1 MRNIVIEFPKITPI
15 EKQAIELVERKGVGH
30 PDSVCDGIAEAVSRA
45 LSVEY
50 IKRFDRILHHNTD
63 QVELIGGEAKP
74 EFGGGKITKPMYL
87 LLGGRA
93 TTSIE
98 DEVIPVGEIAINAV
112 EKYMRENFKN
122 LDVDSV
128 EIDQRI
134 GQGSADLRAVFER
147 EGIPRSND
155 TSFGVGFAPL
165 STTERLVLETERYIN
180 NGLRMKEV
188 GEDVKV
194 MGIRNKESIVLTIAC
209 AMVSKYIK
217 DLDHY
222 ISLIEEMHSKLVD
235 FAAKITEREVH
246 IDINTGDDYEK
257 GSVYLTITGM
267 SAEQGDDGSVGR
279 GNRANGLITPYRPM
293 SLEAT
298 AGKNPVNHV
307 GKIYNLLSN
316 KIAHDIAEEG
326 AEQVYVR
333 IMSQIGKPIDQPLIA
348 SVQLIGD
355 KSLESRAKR
364 IVDNWLENI
373 TDITQLCVEGKI
385 SVF

>member
-15 EKQAIELVERKGVGH
+15 EKQAIELVERKGIGH

-180 NGLRMKEV
+180 NGLRMREV

>member
-15 EKQAIELVERKGVGH
+15 EKQAIELVERKGIGH

-235 FAAKITEREVH
+235 FAAKITEREEH

-373 TDITQLCVEGKI
+373 TDSTQLCVEGKI

>member
-15 EKQAIELVERKGVGH
+15 EKQAIELVERKGIGH

-74 EFGGGKITKPMYL
+74 EFGGGEITKPMYL

-279 GNRANGLITPYRPM
+279 GNRANGLINAIQTDVSGSHRWKEPRK
-293 SLEAT
+293 SCGE
-298 AGKNPVNHV
+298 
-307 GKIYNLLSN
+307 NL
-316 KIAHDIAEEG
+316 
-326 AEQVYVR
+326 
-333 IMSQIGKPIDQPLIA
+333 
-348 SVQLIGD
+348 
-355 KSLESRAKR
+355 
-364 IVDNWLENI
+364 
-373 TDITQLCVEGKI
+373 
-385 SVF
+385 

>member
-1 MRNIVIEFPKITPI
+1 
-15 EKQAIELVERKGVGH
+15 
-30 PDSVCDGIAEAVSRA
+30 
-45 LSVEY
+45 
-50 IKRFDRILHHNTD
+50 
-63 QVELIGGEAKP
+63 
-74 EFGGGKITKPMYL
+74 
-87 LLGGRA
+87 
-93 TTSIE
+93 
-98 DEVIPVGEIAINAV
+98 
-112 EKYMRENFKN
+112 MRENFKN

-364 IVDNWLENI
+364 IVDNWLEDI